1 MIWFF
6 IPLLIG
12 TGFTLFYIYD
22 DIFPYPT
29 IEEIF
34 SSIVL
39 FIFFEFLTIIFSI
52 AVYIG
57 CGSIVGLFF
66 EPVSYTQTETPLIAL
81 KDNST
86 INGSFFLGCGNV
98 DSKTQYSYAVDT
110 EFGIEIKTLPTD
122 KKIYFK
128 YDEGAPALITSKPV
142 YSTLA
147 EWLSAPCYDP
157 IYTFRIPEGSIINEY
172 KVDLEWKGGVYYL
185 IYGGEYNY
193 GEPYEVEDY
202 FVEEN
207 EDDTGIIVFSQE
219 TIEDYDLDR
228 FFI

>member
-6 IPLLIG
+6 ITLLIG

-39 FIFFEFLTIIFSI
+39 FIFYEFLVIIFSI

-57 CGSIVGLFF
+57 CGSIVGLCF

-98 DSKTQYSYAVDT
+98 GSKTQYSYAVDT
-110 EFGIEIKTLPTD
+110 EFGIEIKTLSTD

-128 YDEGAPALITSKPV
+128 YDEGAPALITSEPV

-147 EWLSAPCYDP
+147 EWLSAPSYES
-157 IYTFRIPEGSIINEY
+157 IYTFRIPEDSIINEY
-172 KVDLEWKGGVYYL
+172 KIDLE
-185 IYGGEYNY
+185 
-193 GEPYEVEDY
+193 
-202 FVEEN
+202 
-207 EDDTGIIVFSQE
+207 
-219 TIEDYDLDR
+219 
-228 FFI
+228 